1 MPIWQARF
9 TAIKLAKYKSNI
21 NYDNFGGAI
30 ADLVQE
36 LNGQFKATNEG
47 LLLGVFGSSI
57 LWLMAYL
64 IKQGNKMN
72 FPRITLLIVIFF
84 LVGCGKS
91 KIEELESQISDL
103 QAQVYNLQDKLKN
116 AHSHANQLESE
127 FNDLKKASDEIKDTA
142 SQFDEENWKDIV
154 PQIQRAASD
163 LELKIT
169 SLESSI
175 TNTVSALE

>member
-1 MPIWQARF
+1 
-9 TAIKLAKYKSNI
+9 
-21 NYDNFGGAI
+21 
-30 ADLVQE
+30 
-36 LNGQFKATNEG
+36 
-47 LLLGVFGSSI
+47 
-57 LWLMAYL
+57 
-64 IKQGNKMN
+64 MN
-72 FPRITLLIVIFF
+72 LPRITLLIVIFF

-91 KIEELESQISDL
+91 KIEELESQVSDL

-127 FNDLKKASDEIKDTA
+127 FNDLKKTSNEIKDTA

-175 TNTVSALE
+175 TNTVSASE